1 MCGVEEVQGAGRL
14 GVRSGP
20 RAGGEVTQNSV
31 GRKRPDVKLETVS
44 SVGLLWEESD
54 SDLEDREAG
63 GAVCGGGN
71 DRGDKEKV
79 KLSRRRQE

>member
-1 MCGVEEVQGAGRL
+1 M
-14 GVRSGP
+14 
-20 RAGGEVTQNSV
+20 
-31 GRKRPDVKLETVS
+31 
-44 SVGLLWEESD
+44 GLLWEESD
-54 SDLEDREAG
+54 SDLEDREAGG